1 MFSYGLATC
10 TQNCALAG
18 SPSHGNLWAYVAN
31 NFSLSA
37 PIPNLYS
44 HWKWKTVF
52 WVKYWSIREAL
63 RCDHLKLI
71 FMGLEKKFLGFEITV
86 HGYCMNEDK
95 SQKQAS
101 QLLVFH
107 QTWKIIPLFI
117 YWRVSPGYGSSSL
130 ID

>member
-1 MFSYGLATC
+1 MGWLHVLRTVLLQVLLPMETC
-10 TQNCALAG
+10 GPMWPTT
-18 SPSHGNLWAYVAN
+18 
-31 NFSLSA
+31 SLSQHQF
-37 PIPNLYS
+37 PTF
-44 HWKWKTVF
+44 TVTGSEKQSF
-52 WVKYWSIREAL
+52 GSSIGPLEAL

-107 QTWKIIPLFI
+107 QT
-117 YWRVSPGYGSSSL
+117 
-130 ID
+130 